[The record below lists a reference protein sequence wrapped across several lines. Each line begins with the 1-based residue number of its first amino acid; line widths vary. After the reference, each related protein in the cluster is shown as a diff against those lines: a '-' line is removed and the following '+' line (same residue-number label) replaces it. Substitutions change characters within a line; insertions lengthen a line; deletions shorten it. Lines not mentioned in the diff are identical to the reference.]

1 MKEKELNEDIVEDV
15 AIDKEENKDKE
26 LDIVEAEKVGEKE

>member
-26 LDIVEAEKVGEKE
+26 LDIVEAEKVEEKE